1 MPAEQIGTLQDCL
14 PWLGPSS
21 HQKGEKK
28 RERKKKKPSP
38 SFVYTA
44 AIKLSQITTATAGV
58 KII

>member
-1 MPAEQIGTLQDCL
+1 MPAEQIGVLQDCL

-21 HQKGEKK
+21 HQKGE
-28 RERKKKKPSP
+28 RKKKPGPGS
-38 SFVYTA
+38 VYTA